1 MTASPLGDYL
11 RARRGQVSPEAAGV
25 ASHGVRRVPGLRREE
40 VAMLAKVSF
49 DYYVRLEQ
57 GRERSPS
64 TQVLES
70 LTRALQLDDDARLH
84 LYRVAGL
91 SPGAEP
97 GAAPERVDPQLLD
110 LMDMWPGN
118 PAIVLGRAYD
128 VLAGNRLAYALFE
141 DFQQGPNL
149 MLKIFLDPDAH
160 RFYPD
165 WEVVATNTVAG
176 FRMLQGSAPH
186 DPRIREILQT
196 LTDQSPDFVRIWERH
211 DARRKRLE
219 TKRFHH
225 PAIGE
230 LTLRMQAFD
239 VKSSPGQEM
248 IVYHAEPGST
258 SAEAL
263 TLLGTLA
270 ATRAQERSTD

>member
-1 MTASPLGDYL
+1 MTATPLGDYL
-11 RARRGQVSPEAAGV
+11 RARRGQVGPEAAGV
-25 ASHGVRRVPGLRREE
+25 ASHGMRRVPGLRREE

-57 GRERSPS
+57 GREHSPS
-64 TQVLES
+64 AQVLES
-70 LTRALQLDDDARLH
+70 LARALQLDDDARLH
-84 LYRVAGL
+84 LYQVAGL
-91 SPGAEP
+91 GPGAEP
-97 GAAPERVDPQLLD
+97 GATPERLDPQLLG
-110 LMDMWPGN
+110 LMDMWPDN

-141 DFQQGPNL
+141 DFRQGPNL
-149 MLKIFLDPDAH
+149 MLKIFLDPDAQ

-165 WEVVATNTVAG
+165 WELVAANTVAG
-176 FRMLQGSAPH
+176 FRMLQGNAPH

-196 LTDQSPDFVRIWERH
+196 LTDRSPEFVRLWERH
-211 DARRKRLE
+211 DARRRRLE
-219 TKRFHH
+219 SKRFHH
-225 PAIGE
+225 PAVGE

-248 IVYHAEPGST
+248 IVYRAEPGSS

-263 TLLGTLA
+263 RSLGDLA
-270 ATRAQERSTD
+270 RAQERSAD